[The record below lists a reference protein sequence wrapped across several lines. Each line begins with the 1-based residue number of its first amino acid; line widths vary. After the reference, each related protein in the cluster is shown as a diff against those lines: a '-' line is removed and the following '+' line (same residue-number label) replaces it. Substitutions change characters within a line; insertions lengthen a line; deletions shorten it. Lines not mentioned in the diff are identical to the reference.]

1 MAKKIKKYKVGLDSE
16 TYKISMVSEPAIEVD
31 YVALEKQNEEVE
43 IKLSTDE
50 RHICYGPALIPNKDI
65 YRNNGE
71 QEFYINFSEES
82 ISKMSQ
88 EFMKNYKQHEVNLQ
102 HEDDVDEVFVC
113 ESWVVEDPYKDKA
126 NALGFNVPRGTWM
139 VGMKVNNVDVWEKVK
154 EGELKGFSVE
164 SAIHLEEFSKQN
176 DNNMIETNDMKY
188 WTKFKEVL
196 SEVFSSVSMQKQE
209 EDIEPISIEDMA
221 EQTPNE
227 PTVET
232 PAEPTPEPTPEPQ
245 EATVAVEEPVAVD
258 TKPQEEVVE
267 TQTEPTPQPDNHL
280 EELISSLKEEIDAL
294 KKMNSGLDKKVKELS
309 KQPSAAPINTNAKPN
324 TNDTYSAWR
333 EQMRKML

>member
-126 NALGFNVPRGTWM
+126 NALGFNVPSGTWM

-164 SAIHLEEFSKQN
+164 SAIHLEEFSKN
-176 DNNMIETNDMKY
+176 DNNMIETNDEMFWNRLRNVISEFFSKKEEE
-188 WTKFKEVL
+188 TKVEP
-196 SEVFSSVSMQKQE
+196 
-209 EDIEPISIEDMA
+209 IEPIAMEDLEA
-221 EQTPNE
+221 ETPTE
-227 PTVET
+227 TPTV
-232 PAEPTPEPTPEPQ
+232 
-245 EATVAVEEPVAVD
+245 VEEPKVDEPAVEQPKAEEPKVEEPK
-258 TKPQEEVVE
+258 TEEPKTEEPKPTEEAPKE
-267 TQTEPTPQPDNHL
+267 TVDVKHL
-280 EELISSLKEEIDAL
+280 EELINSMKSEIAALKELNGGL
-294 KKMNSGLDKKVKELS
+294 KTKVKELE
-309 KQPSAAPINTNAKPN
+309 KQPSVAPVNTNAKPN
-324 TNDTYSAWR
+324 ANDTYSAWR
-333 EQMRKML
+333 EQMAKYL

>member
-139 VGMKVNNVDVWEKVK
+139 VAMKVNNVDVWEKVK
-154 EGELKGFSVE
+154 QGELKGFSVE
-164 SAIHLEEFSKQN
+164 SAIHLEEFSKN
-176 DNNMIETNDMKY
+176 DNNMIETNDEMFWNRLRNVISEFFSKKEEE
-188 WTKFKEVL
+188 TKVEP
-196 SEVFSSVSMQKQE
+196 
-209 EDIEPISIEDMA
+209 IEPIAMEDLEA
-221 EQTPNE
+221 ETPTE

-232 PAEPTPEPTPEPQ
+232 PAEPTLEPT
-245 EATVAVEEPVAVD
+245 EAPKVEETVVEEP
-258 TKPQEEVVE
+258 KEPEVVE
-267 TQTEPTPQPDNHL
+267 EQPKVEEAPKTDLHL
-280 EELISSLKEEIDAL
+280 EDLIKSLKEEVEAL
-294 KKMNSGLDKKVKELS
+294 KEMNNGLNKKVKELS

-324 TNDTYSAWR
+324 ASSTYASWR
-333 EQMRKML
+333 EQMRSYIG